1 MRKCTLTN
9 PNVTVVNDDA
19 AKHPLTKGVMT
30 SEFWVTIAAIA
41 LPFVFSLSDTPVMQ
55 WAAAHGWVG
64 GLVASV
70 YVGARAYVK
79 GSALRGPQ

>member
-1 MRKCTLTN
+1 MSN
-9 PNVTVVNDDA
+9 PNVATEVDDSA

-30 SEFWVTIAAIA
+30 TEFWVTMLAII
-41 LPFVFSLSDTPVMQ
+41 LPFAFSLSDNHVMA

-70 YVGARAYVK
+70 YVAARAYVK

>member
-1 MRKCTLTN
+1 MTN
-9 PNVTVVNDDA
+9 PNVSVVDDAA

-30 SEFWVTIAAIA
+30 SEFWITVLAIA
-41 LPFVFSLSDTPVMQ
+41 LPFAFSLSDTPVMQ
-55 WAAAHGWVG
+55 WTAAHGWIG

-70 YVGARAYVK
+70 YIAARAYVK